1 MTPSFGGRS
10 TQRQLVRGCGPEQ
23 LYADRS
29 KELDPLP
36 KVACQA
42 ASRVMDFS
50 GLLDRGCSGAQVLFA
65 GCPDISGTG
74 ELSLSLVSACL
85 SVLSLMTSTSGAL
98 QSQAARVFGAAWA
111 SQDFGAFL
119 DSGSNVGLLSFDAAM
134 KLLRDRRLSMLRVIG
149 ISGKTFP
156 ADVSGQLVW

>member
-1 MTPSFGGRS
+1 
-10 TQRQLVRGCGPEQ
+10 
-23 LYADRS
+23 
-29 KELDPLP
+29 
-36 KVACQA
+36 
-42 ASRVMDFS
+42 MDFS

-156 ADVSGQLVW
+156 ADVSGQLVWELPDAHGCRHRVGFSTAHGMRGCPMNFLSVSLLVEIGGNPSI